1 LNVAFQLG
9 QHPKPPDRRKQGW
22 KGHLRIENRRH
33 AVPLLIDDGV
43 AGMKS
48 DCVERLAVH
57 KDLSG
62 RRRAWRSASFINQQ
76 ASRHRSSGELSGI
89 DSPLRAAGAV
99 RPQDTR

>member
-1 LNVAFQLG
+1 LPSCWDSTRSLPIDASRDGRDTFASKTVV
-9 QHPKPPDRRKQGW
+9 
-22 KGHLRIENRRH
+22 
-33 AVPLLIDDGV
+33 AVPLLIDDGD

-48 DCVERLAVH
+48 DCVEPFAVAVH

-62 RRRAWRSASFINQQ
+62 RRRAWRSASLINQQ
-76 ASRHRSSGELSGI
+76 APRHRSSGELSGI